1 MRQRRAYGMVCLL
14 LLVVAFPM
22 ASAVDSTVSVDTT
35 WTGDMV
41 LSGNIT
47 VASGA
52 TLTVEPG
59 ATVDARTYNI
69 NVEGSMVVERAQF
82 YSSVVPQTQGSHG
95 QGLWPSGL
103 WLKPVACCTSP
114 TAWLPTPQQGC
125 WCAVNWLEDGITVN
139 DAYRG
144 VSVVGGSA
152 NITALEANQ
161 LITKPSTSKPGR
173 STSPTAMPMKSLLA
187 SPITPKRTW
196 KTSRSPKQV
205 WASRRSAGRST

>member
-1 MRQRRAYGMVCLL
+1 MVCLL

-59 ATVDARTYNI
+59 ANIDARTYSI
-69 NVEGSMVVERAQF
+69 NVEGSLVAERAQF

-95 QGLWPSGL
+95 QGLWPGIVVEAGGL
-103 WLKPVACCTSP
+103 LLLTDTVVANAS
-114 TAWLPTPQQGC
+114 AGVLVRGEL
-125 WCAVNWLEDGITVN
+125 VGDGMTVN

-152 NITALEANQ
+152 NITALELS
-161 LITKPSTSKPGR
+161 LIH
-173 STSPTAMPMKSLLA
+173 
-187 SPITPKRTW
+187 I
-196 KTSRSPKQV
+196 
-205 WASRRSAGRST
+205 